1 MFMKKDSNQIL
12 SKFLEM
18 SKINYIIYRP
28 DTCNLQTKLALYRD
42 QEKLLKQVDGI

>member
-28 DTCNLQTKLALYRD
+28 DTCNLQTKLALYQD
-42 QEKLLKQVDGI
+42 QEKLLKQVDGT